1 MRPSEL
7 ARSLF
12 ERYQRDGV
20 TSALEVVSPDAV
32 LIVGP
37 ATSAEPD
44 TYEGPDGA
52 KRYFDGFEGA
62 LDEVRFAL
70 LEIYEETATAVIC
83 SVRLSGLGEMT
94 RIPVE
99 QDVMMTFAIRDDLIT
114 RIVAHP
120 DLESARAEFSS
131 TQE

>member
-1 MRPSEL
+1 MRPSEV
-7 ARSLF
+7 AKSLF
-12 ERYQRDGV
+12 ERYQAEGV
-20 TSALEVVSPDAV
+20 ESALQVVSPDAV

-37 ATSAEPD
+37 ETSAEPD
-44 TYEGPDGA
+44 TYEGPGGA

-62 LDEVRFAL
+62 LDEVRFDL
-70 LEIYEETATAVIC
+70 LEIYEESPSAVIC

-99 QDVMMTFAIRDDLIT
+99 QTVLMTFAIRDGLIT

-120 DLESARAEFSS
+120 DMESARAEFSS
-131 TQE
+131 TPE

>member
-7 ARSLF
+7 AQSLF

-20 TSALEVVSPDAV
+20 KSALEVVSPDAV

-37 ATSAEPD
+37 ETSAEPD
-44 TYEGPDGA
+44 TYEGPEGA

-62 LDEVRFAL
+62 LDEVRFEL
-70 LEIYEETATAVIC
+70 LEIHEESDSVVIC
-83 SVRLSGLGEMT
+83 AVRLSGLGEMT

-99 QDVMMTFAIRDDLIT
+99 QNVLMTFAVRDGLIT

-120 DLESARAEFSS
+120 TMESARAEFS
-131 TQE
+131 TPE

>member
-7 ARSLF
+7 AQSLF

-20 TSALEVVSPDAV
+20 QSALEVVSPDAV

-37 ATSAEPD
+37 ETSAEPD
-44 TYEGPDGA
+44 TYEGPEGA

-62 LDEVRFAL
+62 LDEVRFDL
-70 LEIYEETATAVIC
+70 LEIHEESSTAVIC

-99 QDVMMTFAIRDDLIT
+99 QIVLMTFAIRDDLIT

-120 DLESARAEFSS
+120 TMESARAEFSS
-131 TQE
+131 NPE